1 MPLGVLPIQAAMD
14 ELELSVGPP
23 NPDLPPEP
31 GEWMRRFASLPLL
44 YRPGRT
50 LMCNTGAEVLGVL
63 IARASAR
70 PFESFLAERIFEPLG
85 MVDTGFSVPAGKL
98 DRLPP
103 HDAPDP
109 GTGEL
114 TVYDDSAGRWSRPP
128 AFPSGAGGLVST
140 ADDYLAFGQML
151 LDHGRFGRERILC
164 RPSVQAMITDQL
176 TADQRTAAEPFLGP
190 DRSWG
195 FGVSMVTR
203 RDGVAEIPGQFGWD
217 GGMGT
222 RWTSDPLEEMVVIL
236 MTTTMW
242 TSPTPPP
249 VFLDFR
255 TSPYQ
260 AIDD

>member
-1 MPLGVLPIQAAMD
+1 MD

-31 GEWMRRFASLPLL
+31 GEWMRRFASVPLL
-44 YRPGRT
+44 YQPGRT
-50 LMCNTGAEVLGVL
+50 WMYNTGAEVLGVL
-63 IARASAR
+63 IARGGR

-85 MVDTGFSVPAGKL
+85 MVDTGFSVPADKL

-103 HDAPDP
+103 HYAPDP
-109 GTGEL
+109 GTEEL

-128 AFPSGAGGLVST
+128 AFPSGGGGLVST
-140 ADDYLAFGQML
+140 ADDYLAFT
-151 LDHGRFGRERILC
+151 
-164 RPSVQAMITDQL
+164 S
-176 TADQRTAAEPFLGP
+176 
-190 DRSWG
+190 
-195 FGVSMVTR
+195 
-203 RDGVAEIPGQFGWD
+203 
-217 GGMGT
+217 
-222 RWTSDPLEEMVVIL
+222 WTSDPLEEMVVIL